1 MADRLGLFLGVN
13 ITMKIYLFG
22 QRNNLGGGTH
32 FGGFVDAMKLLATI
46 GESVEEVEVSGKKI
60 SPVVNRIQATD
71 VSVFFFP
78 TMSEQFVKGTIIKW
92 GIFETDSLP
101 DDYISYLKRSHLVW
115 VPSQWAK
122 TVLVSHGIDGD
133 QIHVV
138 HEGVDPNIYHPYCRP
153 KSSTGGV
160 FRFFMCGKK
169 ETRKGFDELLKGF
182 KIAFG
187 SDVTTELHLKADYFW
202 GGQAK
207 ANAKQG
213 ELARQIDDLGLTNV
227 VPISSALSTSGMALL
242 YNNYDAMIF
251 PSRAEGWGLPLI
263 EAIACGLP
271 VISTYHSGHTEFLAA
286 IDGKFVRLDH
296 QLHPIACPEFLQHW
310 KSGGQWAVASEEEIA
325 AKLVFLKEHY
335 SNFQQHAMTA
345 SKTIRDHFSWR
356 HAAEQAVGSLQSV
369 GFFQWQN
376 IFDSQLANMADP
388 KMAS

>member
-32 FGGFVDAMKLLATI
+32 FGGFVDAMKQLATI

-153 KSSTGGV
+153 KSSTGGI

-169 ETRKGFDELLKGF
+169 ETRKGFDELLEGF

-187 SDVTTELHLKADYFW
+187 SDATTELHLKADYFW
-202 GGQAK
+202 GGQAEAK
-207 ANAKQG
+207 AKQD
-213 ELARQIDDLGLTNV
+213 ELARQIDVLGLTNV
-227 VPISSALSTSGMALL
+227 ASISSALSTSDMALL

-271 VISTYHSGHTEFLAA
+271 VISTYHSGHTEYLAA
-286 IDGKFVRLDH
+286 IDGQFVRLDH
-296 QLHPIACPEFLQHW
+296 QLYPITCPEFLQHW
-310 KSGGQWAVASEEEIA
+310 KSGGQWAVASPAEIA
-325 AKLVFLKEHY
+325 A
-335 SNFQQHAMTA
+335 
-345 SKTIRDHFSWR
+345 
-356 HAAEQAVGSLQSV
+356 
-369 GFFQWQN
+369 
-376 IFDSQLANMADP
+376 
-388 KMAS
+388 

>member
-32 FGGFVDAMKLLATI
+32 FGGFVDAMKSLANI
-46 GESVEEVEVSGKKI
+46 GELVEEVEVSGKKI

-187 SDVTTELHLKADYFW
+187 SDATTELHLKADYFW

-296 QLHPIACPEFLQHW
+296 QLHPIVCPEFLQHW
-310 KSGGQWAVASEEEIA
+310 KSGGQWAVASPEEIA

-335 SNFQQHAMTA
+335 SSFQKHAMTA
-345 SKTIRDHFSWR
+345 SQTIRDHFSWR
-356 HAAEQAVGSLQSV
+356 HAAEQAVGSLKSAR
-369 GFFQWQN
+369 FFQWQN
-376 IFDSQLANMADP
+376 IFDNQLANVTDP
-388 KMAS
+388 RMAS

>member
-32 FGGFVDAMKLLATI
+32 FGGFVDAMKSLANI
-46 GESVEEVEVSGKKI
+46 GELVEEVEVSGKKI

-169 ETRKGFDELLKGF
+169 ETRKGFDELLEGF

-187 SDVTTELHLKADYFW
+187 SDATTELHLKADYFW
-202 GGQAK
+202 GGQAEAK
-207 ANAKQG
+207 AKQD

-227 VPISSALSTSGMALL
+227 ASISSALSTSDMALL

-271 VISTYHSGHTEFLAA
+271 VISTYHSGHTEYLAA
-286 IDGKFVRLDH
+286 IDGQFVRLDH
-296 QLHPIACPEFLQHW
+296 QLHPITCPEFLQHW
-310 KSGGQWAVASEEEIA
+310 KSGGQWAVASPEEIA

-335 SNFQQHAMTA
+335 SSFQKHAMTA
-345 SKTIRDHFSWR
+345 SQTIRDHFSWR
-356 HAAEQAVGSLQSV
+356 HAAEQAFGSLQSA

-376 IFDSQLANMADP
+376 IFDNQLANVTDP
-388 KMAS
+388 RMAS